1 MKRVVLTLLHNRIQV
16 SIGSPGV
23 RAGVETFY
31 QEELSYTDSVESW
44 EDAVRRLWETHSLPR
59 KHILMV
65 LPHSA
70 FNIRILSLPPTRD
83 GRLALAVQN
92 ELQYNVNHELVT
104 DYIPLYREKSG
115 VRRVLACSCPREEL
129 LRFIDMSKRLGFELE
144 GITVP
149 AAAALRV
156 LRDTHGMRDQSCIW
170 LCFDGAALLSLVVER
185 GICYYASHTRFWDGP
200 GEAGFATAVTRN
212 VSNTLQFRAAQRIN
226 TPLSHVY
233 YAGCSMRDFE
243 GCVSGL
249 QSLGLQ
255 AVCLPR
261 CERIVRFPP
270 AQRMSDWLVCAGS
283 MLRRRGKAGLPKHKE
298 LDLYLRCRRYSR
310 EKSKRSL
317 FRTRWFPVVV
327 TALLCTLTWQAL
339 ALRNLELERELSA
352 HQIWLDNPQNTA
364 AYEEALT
371 KDAVCNRLK
380 QQAISVQTLTA
391 RLAAYPRIDADL
403 LARIAAVGGKTIR
416 ARIVSYNSSA
426 GELLLQA
433 ESRTTIN
440 TSGYVRDLERLGLF
454 QTVSYT
460 GYALQDGL
468 YTLQLKCM
476 LRAVDSQKEGL
487 DAAGTIG
494 K

>member
-23 RAGVETFY
+23 RAGVEAFY
-31 QEELSYTDSVESW
+31 QEDLSYPETVAGW

-65 LPHSA
+65 LPYSA
-70 FNIRILSLPPTRD
+70 FSIRTLSLPPVRD

-92 ELQYNVNHELVT
+92 ELQYNVEHELVT

-115 VRRVLACSCPREEL
+115 ARRVLACSSSRENMQ
-129 LRFIDMSKRLGFELE
+129 RFIDMSKRLKFELE

-149 AAAALRV
+149 AASALRL

-170 LCFDGAALLSLVVER
+170 LCFDGATLLSLVVER
-185 GICYYASHTRFWDGP
+185 GICYYASQIRFRDGP
-200 GEAGFATAVTRN
+200 GEADFATAVTRN
-212 VSNTLQFRAAQRIN
+212 VSGVLQFLAAQRIRI
-226 TPLSHVY
+226 PLSHVY

-243 GCVSGL
+243 VCVSGL

-261 CERIVRFPP
+261 CERIVHIPA
-270 AQRMSDWLVCAGS
+270 AQRMSDWLVCAGA
-283 MLRRRGKAGLPKHKE
+283 MLRRRGKVSLPKHKE
-298 LDLYLRCRRYSR
+298 LNLYLRYRRYSR
-310 EKSKRSL
+310 EKSQRSL
-317 FRTRWFPVVV
+317 FKTRWFPVVV
-327 TALLCTLTWQAL
+327 TALFCTLTWQAL
-339 ALRNLELERELSA
+339 ALRNLGLERELTA

-364 AYEEALT
+364 AYEEAIT
-371 KDAVCNRLK
+371 KDAVFNRLK
-380 QQAISVQTLTA
+380 QQTISVQTLTA
-391 RLAAYPRIDADL
+391 RLTAYPDMDSAM
-403 LARIAAVGGKTIR
+403 LARIAAVGGKTIQ
-416 ARIVSYNSSA
+416 ARVVSYNSSA

-440 TSGYVRDLERLGLF
+440 TSVYVRDLERLDLF

-460 GYALQDGL
+460 GYTLEDGL

-476 LRAVDSQKEGL
+476 LRAVDSRKEGP
-487 DAAGTIG
+487 DAAGIIG
-494 K
+494 Q